1 MFDRWFLIEGS
12 GVDVENNRIYFLTNH
27 FSSFTVQATIIQD
40 LSPQEYKEA
49 GYSPLK
55 SYAQHGGITVSPQ
68 GGIVSTRV
76 TELVLPGRNGFDLV
90 LSRHYDTATARGDAF
105 AMAIGGKLGLNFGD
119 FGALDELIEIFS
131 SWEKFGE
138 WLKGEFFD
146 QIIDILE
153 QYLFNQGDFAYS
165 MGQGWR
171 LNIPYVKAA
180 NSTLILCTADGAMHA
195 INEMEIVSAGG
206 IPGYREFTLKQSEG
220 DDFTLTVRQVNA
232 GFDVTHLI
240 RETIGSGDS
249 DGAKIK
255 TMHKTR
261 WYSTGY
267 ILRMK
272 DGTQYEMDA
281 LGRTKKIIDP
291 SGLNTI
297 TFHYNGKELDY
308 IEDSVG
314 RKVRFEYETHCLIP
328 RIKKIWVEND
338 PYNRTIRYKLESPG
352 FLMEAVDAG
361 GRVSKYD
368 YDLKLLLGGTAGCT
382 INFLD
387 IVGKLIA
394 NLTGFGWLTGVF
406 GHDIVLHGN
415 FQAQVVCALE
425 EMTAPGQ
432 GYTKLDYTQES
443 IMYGKITTSHLKF
456 LGIKIPKSI
465 TFSGNLEQRLLTSL
479 VSVYNKK
486 GGSLIKRVSYTYNLE
501 YYDHGQPFISQTIED
516 DGKRK
521 TVYMYKAMER
531 ERYCWEDRYV
541 DLGSGG
547 TTWEDAVLKAW
558 FPLQFWRVDVLS
570 VNHETYIRDAQTDAL
585 LETHKKQYDTRT
597 MRPVNQEVWRG
608 DNYHRVKYTYDN
620 WGTSPIFTIMTKPTG
635 G

>member
-55 SYAQHGGITVSPQ
+55 SLCPAWRDHRFAPRWHSLV
-68 GGIVSTRV
+68 TRSDRV
-76 TELVLPGRNGFDLV
+76 VLPGRNGFDLV

-105 AMAIGGKLGLNFGD
+105 AMAIGGKIGLNIMNPGQ
-119 FGALDELIEIFS
+119 GIRELQEIKDIFS

-352 FLMEAVDAG
+352 F
-361 GRVSKYD
+361 
-368 YDLKLLLGGTAGCT
+368 
-382 INFLD
+382 
-387 IVGKLIA
+387 
-394 NLTGFGWLTGVF
+394 
-406 GHDIVLHGN
+406 
-415 FQAQVVCALE
+415 
-425 EMTAPGQ
+425 
-432 GYTKLDYTQES
+432 
-443 IMYGKITTSHLKF
+443 
-456 LGIKIPKSI
+456 
-465 TFSGNLEQRLLTSL
+465 
-479 VSVYNKK
+479 
-486 GGSLIKRVSYTYNLE
+486 
-501 YYDHGQPFISQTIED
+501 
-516 DGKRK
+516 
-521 TVYMYKAMER
+521 
-531 ERYCWEDRYV
+531 
-541 DLGSGG
+541 
-547 TTWEDAVLKAW
+547 
-558 FPLQFWRVDVLS
+558 
-570 VNHETYIRDAQTDAL
+570 
-585 LETHKKQYDTRT
+585 
-597 MRPVNQEVWRG
+597 
-608 DNYHRVKYTYDN
+608 
-620 WGTSPIFTIMTKPTG
+620 
-635 G
+635 